1 VEKYKYFLG
10 GLILMV
16 GLPGLKNSQ
25 KWKIFKSN
33 FNLGHFKLAFHLMD
47 SVKIFSYD
55 AKLIVQY
62 LKF

>member
-1 VEKYKYFLG
+1 
-10 GLILMV
+10 MV

-33 FNLGHFKLAFHLMD
+33 FNLSHFKLAFHLMD
-47 SVKIFSYD
+47 SVRIFSYD